1 MVFWCKSHKSWQ
13 YVITLS
19 LFRSRTLCV
28 TRPWAAWR
36 RGWCVARAWTPPP
49 SPPTSSSSCRSTK
62 TSTDCQIQTGLPGI
76 SPVKSIGG
84 KVITKNIS
92 VNMVLT
98 LQSLVPSSN
107 KTPRPALPGQDPQLA
122 LTGSS
127 NKDDSCTSRRV
138 HPHEIPTDI
147 YLHEASSGQTAT
159 SLCAP

>member
-76 SPVKSIGG
+76 SLVKSIGG

-107 KTPRPALPGQDPQLA
+107 KTPRPAPMERGTTRTRPA
-122 LTGSS
+122 
-127 NKDDSCTSRRV
+127 
-138 HPHEIPTDI
+138 
-147 YLHEASSGQTAT
+147 ASSYRQFKQRRFVHVAQ
-159 SLCAP
+159 SAPTRDSY